1 MSITGTLSTVTN
13 YSVGMIKSVST
24 TALANP
30 KITALAIGVLSNC
43 SLPAVSAGPA
53 VEIGCMVTCSAA
65 ALVHPAAALWWAQC
79 MQFCVLLGFA
89 PTP

>member
-1 MSITGTLSTVTN
+1 MSITGTLSTV
-13 YSVGMIKSVST
+13 YKYGCGAVASVSSAALNNPKV
-24 TALANP
+24 TALA
-30 KITALAIGVLSNC
+30 LGVLSNY
-43 SLPAVSAGPA
+43 SLPTVSAGPA

-65 ALVHPAAALWWAQC
+65 ALVNPVAAAWWAQC

>member
-13 YSVGMIKSVST
+13 YSCGAVASVSSAVLNNPKV
-24 TALANP
+24 TALA
-30 KITALAIGVLSNC
+30 LGVLSNY

-53 VEIGCMVTCSAA
+53 AEIGCMVTCSAA
-65 ALVHPAAALWWAQC
+65 ALVHPVAAAWWAQC

>member
-13 YSVGMIKSVST
+13 YSVGSVAFVSNAVLNNPKV
-24 TALANP
+24 TALA
-30 KITALAIGVLSNC
+30 LAVLSTY
-43 SLPAVSAGPA
+43 SLPTVSAGPA
-53 VEIGCMVTCSAA
+53 AEIGCMVTCSAA
-65 ALVHPAAALWWAQC
+65 ALVHPVAAAWWAQC